1 VGPIS
6 EHTNARPHC
15 SFQLG
20 TTTQYGTTWLSVA
33 SSTDETGTVVQTLDY
48 YPYGALRIS
57 SATSTN
63 EKRKFI
69 GQFSD
74 DSGLSY
80 LQARYYNP
88 NQGQFI
94 SEDPS
99 FLSVGDPNQVQQ
111 VTGRDQQTFLADP
124 QLANSYNY
132 GRDNPIT
139 NKDPQGNI
147 GAAAA
152 IPFLAPEATVATIF
166 APEVVIPAAVIGS
179 AAFVGYQALLRTSN
193 GLKYGGQF
201 DPKRLPPTSMMGP
214 DNISDPFGGGPP
226 NIDPKIPKWIV
237 GTVAA
242 GIGAQLG
249 TEILEAYVKQ
259 LDFTKRFNERL
270 QNQPKGL
277 QQGSNQSNPSRQSA
291 GQSGNSSL
299 QSLLGQLSA
308 VLSKLGQ
315 ALSDKKSVR

>member
-1 VGPIS
+1 MGGVLLLYNSDVKEASVGQQI
-6 EHTNARPHC
+6 
-15 SFQLG
+15 
-20 TTTQYGTTWLSVA
+20 
-33 SSTDETGTVVQTLDY
+33 
-48 YPYGALRIS
+48 
-57 SATSTN
+57 
-63 EKRKFI
+63 FI

-132 GRDNPIT
+132 ARDNPIT

-201 DPKRLPPTSMMGP
+201 DAKRLPPSSMMGP
-214 DNISDPFGGGPP
+214 QNILDPFDGGPP
-226 NIDPKIPKWIV
+226 NFDPKTPNWVKA
-237 GTVAA
+237 GTA
-242 GIGAQLG
+242 GVIGTLIAQ
-249 TEILEAYVKQ
+249 EFF
-259 LDFTKRFNERL
+259 DPFDRL
-270 QNQPKGL
+270 NGFIKNYKGAMQTQNTTNQQNKGSSM
-277 QQGSNQSNPSRQSA
+277 SNQTLGRTNTSQTGIR
-291 GQSGNSSL
+291 SGGGSTL
-299 QSLLGQLSA
+299 QSLLAQLSSTLNQIA
-308 VLSKLGQ
+308 QILSSG
-315 ALSDKKSVR
+315 KK